1 MARKS
6 VDGCVDLRN
15 YFNILILHDS
25 SECEEAAMSDF
36 MLWLEEKGII
46 EDTAY
51 ALEYYSAARLE
62 AITDIYMDQYLASI
76 VNDDIVLPE
85 IPC

>member
-1 MARKS
+1 
-6 VDGCVDLRN
+6 
-15 YFNILILHDS
+15 
-25 SECEEAAMSDF
+25 MSDF

-62 AITDIYMDQYLASI
+62 AITDIYMEQYLASI

-85 IPC
+85 NPRGRSHRIPSRIRFRWPCSLVTLV

>member
-1 MARKS
+1 
-6 VDGCVDLRN
+6 
-15 YFNILILHDS
+15 
-25 SECEEAAMSDF
+25 MSDF

-46 EDTAY
+46 EDTEY

-62 AITDIYMDQYLASI
+62 AITDIYMEQYLASI

-85 IPC
+85 NPC

>member
-1 MARKS
+1 
-6 VDGCVDLRN
+6 
-15 YFNILILHDS
+15 
-25 SECEEAAMSDF
+25 MSDF

-62 AITDIYMDQYLASI
+62 AITDLYMDQYLASI
-76 VNDDIVLPE
+76 DNDDIVLYE
-85 IPC
+85 NPCW